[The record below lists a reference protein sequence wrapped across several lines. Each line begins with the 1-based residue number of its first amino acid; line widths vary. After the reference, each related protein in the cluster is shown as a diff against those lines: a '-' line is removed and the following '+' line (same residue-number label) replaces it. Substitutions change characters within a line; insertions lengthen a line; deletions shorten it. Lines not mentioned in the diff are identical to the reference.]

1 MSGPPPSGSSG
12 SSRDA
17 DAGIGDATMGSP
29 DTKGERP
36 ERGRSADGEATDPRR
51 YRRALLVEKIAI
63 AVSALVVA
71 LLLGYALWQL
81 LAVPAAGA
89 PQATIVGTDPTAS
102 GGVALTVRLENP
114 RDRGL
119 ERAGVRIARREP
131 PIEVPF
137 EDVPARE
144 TGTTTVR
151 CPPGTD
157 RP

>member
-1 MSGPPPSGSSG
+1 
-12 SSRDA
+12 
-17 DAGIGDATMGSP
+17 MGSP
-29 DTKGERP
+29 DAEGERP
-36 ERGRSADGEATDPRR
+36 ERGRSADGSEGTDPRR

-71 LLLGYALWQL
+71 LPLGYAIWQL
-81 LAVPAAGA
+81 FAVPAAGA
-89 PQATIVGTDPTAS
+89 PQATIVGTDPTMD

-119 ERAGVRIARREP
+119 ERTGVRIACREP
-131 PIEVPF
+131 PIEVPS

-157 RP
+157 RPRVTVAYWIEA